1 MKVITNDIEGLLII
15 EPTVFG
21 DERGYFYESFRSDVL
36 QDYGLQLDFVQ
47 DNQSYSHKGILRGL
61 HFQNHPHAQGK
72 LVRVING
79 AVLDVAVDIRK
90 ESRTYGKHVS
100 VRLDGDNKRMLY
112 VPPGFAH
119 GFVTLED
126 HTLFL
131 YKCTNY
137 YQKDSEGSFRWNS
150 PELAIDW
157 GIENP
162 ILSSK
167 DVEAPLFSEFVSPF

>member
-1 MKVITNDIEGLLII
+1 MKVITTNLEGLLIL

-36 QDYGLQLDFVQ
+36 QEYDSKLDFVQ

-61 HFQNHPHAQGK
+61 HFQNNPDAQGK

-90 ESRTYGKHVS
+90 ESKTYGKHVS

-137 YQKDSEGSFRWNS
+137 YRKESEGSVKWDS
-150 PELAIDW
+150 PELGIDW
-157 GIENP
+157 GIDNP
-162 ILSSK
+162 VLSSK
-167 DVEAPLFSEFVSPF
+167 DIDAPLFSEFISPF